1 MLGEVKFSF
10 HGYLVSTT
18 CGDSIPVY
26 EGVYPVGEYSEEYF
40 YRHGCRRDHVLVLN
54 TLGEF
59 YVYLLLNL
67 CDCEHL
73 SYAEAGRM

>member
-18 CGDSIPVY
+18 CEESIPVY
-26 EGVYPVGEYSEEYF
+26 EGVYAVGELSE
-40 YRHGCRRDHVLVLN
+40 GCRRDHGLVLN